1 MKAQKKRSI
10 IIRLLVIG
18 VAVYMLITLVSLW
31 RELGQSEANLKSLNQ
46 KKQTVLADIEQYNA
60 LLSDES
66 QKSIVEKAARER
78 FGFAYPG
85 EEIYKEIK

>member
-1 MKAQKKRSI
+1 MKAKKKRSI

-46 KKQTVLADIEQYNA
+46 KKESVLADIEQYNA
-60 LLSDES
+60 LLSDDS